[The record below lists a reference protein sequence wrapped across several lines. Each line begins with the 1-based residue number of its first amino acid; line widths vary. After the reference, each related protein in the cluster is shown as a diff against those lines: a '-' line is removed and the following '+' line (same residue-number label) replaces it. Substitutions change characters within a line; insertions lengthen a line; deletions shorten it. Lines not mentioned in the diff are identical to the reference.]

1 MQHEGDDQGD
11 LHGADLSGRANRIYI
26 LYIQLWHSRDVSP
39 RAYNSPRRIV
49 AATKTRQRIVAAAAA
64 ILGTAEGIS
73 GFSLQAVA
81 DKAGVTRLTVYNQF
95 GSRRALL
102 EAVFDEMAVR
112 GGLHR
117 IPAVMAGSDPQAGLL
132 QVIGI
137 FCDFWSFGCDALGP
151 LHAAGASDP
160 EFGASVRE
168 RNERRRRLLS
178 VLVRRLAKD
187 RKLRPKAPGDLI
199 DVLFA
204 LTSFPFF
211 SQLTAAGRTT
221 QAASDLIQGL
231 ATDAVGRAM
240 KEEMP
245 VGAD

>member
-1 MQHEGDDQGD
+1 M
-11 LHGADLSGRANRIYI
+11 
-26 LYIQLWHSRDVSP
+26 YIQLRHSCDVSP
-39 RAYNSPRRIV
+39 RAYNSPSHSL
-49 AATKTRQRIVAAAAA
+49 AATKTRARIVSAAAA

-81 DKAGVTRLTVYNQF
+81 EKAGVTRLTVYNQF

-102 EAVFDEMAVR
+102 EAVFDDMAVR

-117 IPAVMAGSDPQAGLL
+117 IPGIMAGSDPLAGLL
-132 QVIGI
+132 EVISI
-137 FCDFWSFGCDALGP
+137 FCDFWSFGSDALGP

-178 VLVRRLAKD
+178 VLVRRMAAD
-187 RKLRPKAPGDLI
+187 RKLRPRVLDDLI

-211 SQLTAAGRTT
+211 SQLTARGRST
-221 QAASDLIQGL
+221 QAACDLIQGL
-231 ATDAVGRAM
+231 ATDAVQRALG
-240 KEEMP
+240 
-245 VGAD
+245 VAYACRR

>member
-1 MQHEGDDQGD
+1 
-11 LHGADLSGRANRIYI
+11 
-26 LYIQLWHSRDVSP
+26 VSP
-39 RAYNSPRRIV
+39 RAYNSPSRIV
-49 AATKTRQRIVAAAAA
+49 AATKTRARIVAAAAA
-64 ILGTAEGIS
+64 ILRTAEGIR

-81 DKAGVTRLTVYNQF
+81 ENADVTRLTVYNQF

-102 EAVFDEMAVR
+102 EAVFDDMAAR

-132 QVIGI
+132 QVIAI
-137 FCDFWSFGCDALGP
+137 FCDFWSFGSHALGP

-178 VLVRRLAKD
+178 VLVRRMAKD
-187 RKLRPKAPGDLI
+187 RKLRPKALGDLI

-211 SQLTAAGRTT
+211 SQLTAQGRSAD
-221 QAASDLIQGL
+221 AACSLIQWL
-231 ATDAVGRAM
+231 ATDAVRRAI
-240 KEEMP
+240 KQEMP

>member
-1 MQHEGDDQGD
+1 M
-11 LHGADLSGRANRIYI
+11 
-26 LYIQLWHSRDVSP
+26 SP

-117 IPAVMAGSDPQAGLL
+117 IPAVMAGTDPQAGLL

-221 QAASDLIQGL
+221 QAACDLIQGL

>member
-1 MQHEGDDQGD
+1 M
-11 LHGADLSGRANRIYI
+11 
-26 LYIQLWHSRDVSP
+26 YIQLWHSRDVSP
-39 RAYNSPRRIV
+39 RAYNSPRRTV
-49 AATKTRQRIVAAAAA
+49 AATQTRERIVAAAGT

-81 DKAGVTRLTVYNQF
+81 EKAGVTRLTVYNQF

-102 EAVFDEMAVR
+102 EAVFDDMAVR

-117 IPAVMAGSDPQAGLL
+117 IPGVMAGSDPQAGLL
-132 QVIGI
+132 RVIAI
-137 FCDFWSFGCDALGP
+137 FCDFWSFGCDVLGP

-160 EFGASVRE
+160 EFGTSVRE

-178 VLVRRLAKD
+178 VLVRRMAKD
-187 RKLRPKAPGDLI
+187 RKLRPKALGDLI

-204 LTSFPFF
+204 LTSFSFF
-211 SQLTAAGRTT
+211 SQLTAGGRTAE
-221 QAASDLIQGL
+221 AACGLIQGL
-231 ATDAVGRAM
+231 ARDAVRRAM

-245 VGAD
+245 VSAD

>member
-1 MQHEGDDQGD
+1 M
-11 LHGADLSGRANRIYI
+11 
-26 LYIQLWHSRDVSP
+26 SP
-39 RAYNSPRRIV
+39 RAYNSPSRIV

-81 DKAGVTRLTVYNQF
+81 AKAGVTRLTVYNQF

-132 QVIGI
+132 QVIAI
-137 FCDFWSFGCDALGP
+137 FCDFWSFGSHALGP

-160 EFGASVRE
+160 EFGASVCE

-178 VLVRRLAKD
+178 VLVRRMAKD
-187 RKLRPKAPGDLI
+187 RKLRAKALGDLI

-211 SQLTAAGRTT
+211 SQLTAQGRSAD
-221 QAASDLIQGL
+221 AACSLIQWL
-231 ATDAVGRAM
+231 ATDAVRRAI
-240 KEEMP
+240 KQEMP

>member
-1 MQHEGDDQGD
+1 M
-11 LHGADLSGRANRIYI
+11 YI
-26 LYIQLWHSRDVSP
+26 RLWRWHDVSP

-221 QAASDLIQGL
+221 QAACDLIQGL

>member
-1 MQHEGDDQGD
+1 M
-11 LHGADLSGRANRIYI
+11 
-26 LYIQLWHSRDVSP
+26 YIQLWHSRDVST
-39 RAYNSPRRIV
+39 RAYNSPSRIV

-117 IPAVMAGSDPQAGLL
+117 IPGVMAGSDPQAGLL
-132 QVIGI
+132 QVIAI

-151 LHAAGASDP
+151 LHAAGASDR
-160 EFGASVRE
+160 ELGASVHE

-178 VLVRRLAKD
+178 VLVRRMAEG
-187 RKLRPKAPGDLI
+187 RKLRPKAQGDLI
-199 DVLFA
+199 DLLFA

-211 SQLTAAGRTT
+211 SQLTAGGRTAS
-221 QAASDLIQGL
+221 AACGLIQGL
-231 ATDAVGRAM
+231 ATDAVRRAIKQKM
-240 KEEMP
+240 A
-245 VGAD
+245 VSAD

>member
-1 MQHEGDDQGD
+1 
-11 LHGADLSGRANRIYI
+11 
-26 LYIQLWHSRDVSP
+26 VSP
-39 RAYNSPRRIV
+39 RTYNSPSRSF
-49 AATKTRQRIVAAAAA
+49 AATKTRARIVSAAAA
-64 ILGTAEGIS
+64 ILGTPEGIS

-81 DKAGVTRLTVYNQF
+81 EMAGVTRLTVYNQF

-102 EAVFDEMAVR
+102 EAVFDDMAVR

-117 IPAVMAGSDPQAGLL
+117 IPGIMRGSDPQAVLL
-132 QVIGI
+132 EVISI
-137 FCDFWSFGCDALGP
+137 FCDFWSFGSDALGP

-178 VLVRRLAKD
+178 VLVRRMAAD
-187 RKLRPKAPGDLI
+187 RKLRPRVLDELI

-211 SQLTAAGRTT
+211 SQLTPRRRST
-221 QAASDLIQGL
+221 QAACDLIQGL
-231 ATDAVGRAM
+231 ATDALRRALG
-240 KEEMP
+240 
-245 VGAD
+245 VAYACRR